1 VSNPLLI
8 FWQQLFGLKE
18 DRERGKQVRRMRS
31 HPSAGSATQAS
42 ATIFLI
48 MRRMRAPLIILILIF
63 AVSVLGLTIVPGQDA
78 HGDPTRMSFFDAFY
92 FMSYTAT
99 TIGFGELPNTFTD
112 AQRLWVTVCIYLTV
126 VGWAYAIGSMLS
138 LLQDRAFRQAVSL
151 QRFSRKVRR
160 LREPFL
166 LIAGYGRTGQLLGQA
181 LDALGQQFVVIDVSD
196 ERIDSLDLDP
206 YHADVPGLVGDVRNP
221 SHLGIA
227 GLDHPFCSGVLAL
240 TNDDEANL
248 AVTMSV
254 ALLRPE
260 LQVIARTV
268 SPAVA
273 TRMEA
278 FGTPKVVNPF
288 DRFGDHLRLALRAPA
303 SYQLLSWLEAGPGA
317 ELPERGH
324 PPTDGRWVLC
334 GYGRFGRELYAD
346 LRAEGL
352 DVTVIEPQTPERRDQ
367 RAARAEAA
375 VGVAEVRGAE
385 VRGAEAGVAE
395 VEAAAAGALERDAH
409 VMIGDASSPMV
420 MVRADLANA
429 VGFVAGTDND
439 TTNLS
444 LVAAARRVNPQLY
457 VAARQNVATNA
468 PLFEAMDVD
477 SLLVPAEV
485 VAHEVYAQLSTPLLW
500 RFLQDLPGQG
510 DEWAAE
516 MLRRLRTHCGRRLD
530 ALWKVQLT
538 STEAP
543 ALVGWLAGGG
553 AKLGD
558 LLQSPEDRGHRL
570 HLVPLLVRQ
579 GSEHVLAPADDFG
592 LRLDD
597 EILFAGLP
605 AERRLL
611 ETTLLDDA
619 AREYVLFDRHI
630 PASWIWRKLS
640 RRPADSASPTG
651 AAA

>member
-1 VSNPLLI
+1 MSNPLLV
-8 FWQQLFGLKE
+8 FWQELFGLKD
-18 DRERGKQVRRMRS
+18 DRQQQRDQVRRLRA
-31 HPSAGSATQAS
+31 HPPVGSSAQAS

-78 HGDPTRMSFFDAFY
+78 AGQPARMTFFDAFY

-99 TIGFGELPNTFTD
+99 TIGFGELPTTFTD
-112 AQRLWVTVCIYLTV
+112 AQRMWVTVTIYLTV
-126 VGWAYAIGSMLS
+126 IGWAYAIGSMLS
-138 LLQDRAFRQAVSL
+138 LLQDRSFRQAVAL
-151 QRFSRKVRR
+151 QRFTRKVRR
-160 LREPFL
+160 LREPFV

-181 LDALGQQFVVIDVSD
+181 FDALGQQFVVMDVSD
-196 ERIDSLDLDP
+196 ERIDSLDLDT
-206 YHADVPGLVGDVRNP
+206 YHADIPGLVGDVRNP

-227 GLDHPFCSGVLAL
+227 GLDHPFCTGVLAL

-273 TRMEA
+273 NRMEA

-303 SYQLLSWLEAGPGA
+303 SYQLLTWLEAGPGA
-317 ELPERGH
+317 EVPERGH

-352 DVTVIEPQTPERRDQ
+352 DVTVIEPQTPTHADQ
-367 RAARAEAA
+367 QAARAGAVDHA
-375 VGVAEVRGAE
+375 VGGAAD
-385 VRGAEAGVAE
+385 GTADGT
-395 VEAAAAGALERDAH
+395 AAGETRIGATSPEAH

-420 MVRADLANA
+420 MARADLTGA

-444 LVAAARRVNPQLY
+444 LVAAARRVNPALY
-457 VAARQNVATNA
+457 VAARQNVAANA
-468 PLFEAMDVD
+468 PLFAAMDLD
-477 SLLVPAEV
+477 SLLVPADV

-500 RFLQDLPGQG
+500 RFLQDLPAQG
-510 DEWAAE
+510 DEWAAT
-516 MLRRLRTHCGRRLD
+516 MLQRLRAHCGRRLE

-538 STEAP
+538 RTEAP
-543 ALVGWLAGGG
+543 ALVGWLTGGN
-553 AKLGD
+553 ARLGD
-558 LLQSPEDRGHRL
+558 LLQSPEDRGRRL
-570 HLVPLLVRQ
+570 RLVPLVVRH
-579 GSEHVLAPADDFG
+579 GSEHVLAPEDDFR
-592 LRLDD
+592 LQLDD

-611 ETTLLDDA
+611 ETTFLDDA
-619 AREYVLFDRHI
+619 AREYVLFDRHV

-640 RRPADSASPTG
+640 RRPADSDRGSR